1 MLVYEAT
8 PARIHFVDLLSWETA
23 NFEQTLARLI
33 SKKTRGKRVLILND
47 MVEQHYRKERVPH
60 AGPLYRFVLLRRRL
74 AEVFRPHPI
83 RAALRLKEEGA
94 SLSEQRSLRQE
105 ERGVYGAMY
114 LFAGVPMTGAL
125 CKVMEGVRLSLARVD
140 GFCLLPVESAGM
152 VRALSRKLAGKGDRQ
167 AKWSLFMGQ
176 HQSGGLR
183 QIVVRDGELALTRMT
198 PMADINVD
206 PGEWSEEIIAEF
218 KTTMGYL
225 SRFGYEAADGLD
237 IIVVCGS
244 APTDFLEETL
254 RTEGRVHFLSS
265 LDAADILGLRLG
277 PQDDVCSAD
286 PVHVAWVAKKRIF
299 SLPLG
304 HRRLSRISLPRRAAA
319 FAAFVMTSFLFLF
332 AFQIFFGMQ
341 DMSTLRHNLDLAAQQ
356 KAGIALSL
364 KEDRSRERETGYD
377 FAFVRDASAVFER
390 IEDARLRPLDVLR
403 DVGEALEPQMALE
416 EMDISKGKTVVTLS
430 FPKTL
435 SPAEAY
441 EASLHFRDAVRKK
454 FPAAQVDIL
463 RHVAGMGYRGKFSGY
478 TDGPSSVSA
487 GEKLTAVI
495 SIVSGGAGDE

>member
-1 MLVYEAT
+1 
-8 PARIHFVDLLSWETA
+8 
-23 NFEQTLARLI
+23 
-33 SKKTRGKRVLILND
+33 
-47 MVEQHYRKERVPH
+47 
-60 AGPLYRFVLLRRRL
+60 
-74 AEVFRPHPI
+74 
-83 RAALRLKEEGA
+83 
-94 SLSEQRSLRQE
+94 
-105 ERGVYGAMY
+105 
-114 LFAGVPMTGAL
+114 
-125 CKVMEGVRLSLARVD
+125 
-140 GFCLLPVESAGM
+140 
-152 VRALSRKLAGKGDRQ
+152 
-167 AKWSLFMGQ
+167 
-176 HQSGGLR
+176 
-183 QIVVRDGELALTRMT
+183 
-198 PMADINVD
+198 
-206 PGEWSEEIIAEF
+206 
-218 KTTMGYL
+218 
-225 SRFGYEAADGLD
+225 
-237 IIVVCGS
+237 
-244 APTDFLEETL
+244 
-254 RTEGRVHFLSS
+254 
-265 LDAADILGLRLG
+265 
-277 PQDDVCSAD
+277 
-286 PVHVAWVAKKRIF
+286 
-299 SLPLG
+299 
-304 HRRLSRISLPRRAAA
+304 
-319 FAAFVMTSFLFLF
+319 
-332 AFQIFFGMQ
+332 MQ